1 MEDIVKRRIISILM
15 VLSLVVVG
23 MLGTVSVVGADPP
36 PKDPFLGPPAFLC
49 PAVGNANAAAH
60 NGQGWFPIAVG
71 NANAAAHNGQGWF
84 PIASGDYSFFPGNNQ
99 AGAHANGN
107 GYNAEGPGASPGPGG
122 GNNEWSPIWPGGP
135 PS

>member
-1 MEDIVKRRIISILM
+1 MKRRIISILL
-15 VLSLVVVG
+15 VLSLVMVG
-23 MLGTVSVVGADPP
+23 MLATVSVVGADPP

-60 NGQGWFPIAVG
+60 NGQGWFPIA
-71 NANAAAHNGQGWF
+71 
-84 PIASGDYSFFPGNNQ
+84 SGDYSFFPGNNQ
-99 AGAHANGN
+99 AGLHANEN